1 MRSLRIR
8 WGKLRLDVPSEILL
22 PLIYKLLLLLHQ
34 NNG

>member
-22 PLIYKLLLLLHQ
+22 PLLYKLLLLIHQ

>member
-22 PLIYKLLLLLHQ
+22 PLIYKLLSLIH
-34 NNG
+34 NNVV